1 MDDVNFT
8 YIVGE
13 SEASVW
19 PGRCALHKVMCLDP
33 EIVFV
38 HTYMYNNAYTHVCI
52 MYNNTHTHTHMHTH
66 THTHVQRECHMMVC
80 HGRRR

>member
-1 MDDVNFT
+1 MIDDANFT
-8 YIVGE
+8 YVVGE

-38 HTYMYNNAYTHVCI
+38 HTYMYNN
-52 MYNNTHTHTHMHTH
+52 THTHTY
-66 THTHVQRECHMMVC
+66 R
-80 HGRRR
+80 GSAI

>member
-1 MDDVNFT
+1 MIDDANFT
-8 YIVGE
+8 YVVGK

-38 HTYMYNNAYTHVCI
+38 HTYMYNN
-52 MYNNTHTHTHMHTH
+52 THTHTHM
-66 THTHVQRECHMMVC
+66 QRECHMMVY
-80 HGRRR
+80 HGTRR